1 MYTELTKEI
10 LIFAVSLFVLIKSAD
25 YLVKYSE
32 KLGLALGVP
41 QFIIGI
47 TLISAGTSLPE
58 LATSIFSVIKG
69 EPGVVAGN
77 VVGSNIANILLVVG
91 ITTILVKRVEI
102 KRSLIRL
109 DLPLLV
115 ASGAVLVLTLSD
127 GKFTFF
133 EALVSL
139 VGFIIYLTY
148 SVTQPKRDILEKEKE
163 FIEATSEEKQK
174 KPILQKRPP
183 FKWSYVFWVIGS
195 AATLYFG
202 AEFTIDSVITL
213 GTLLNVDTSIIAI
226 TAVAIG
232 TSLPELIVSVVA
244 AKKGNFDIALGNILG
259 SNIFNGFLIMGVS
272 GLITQLPVETPV
284 MLVGIPFF
292 IVATIL
298 LVFSGIE
305 RKFYNFEGA
314 FFLILYILFIQQLFQ
329 TIAV

>member
-1 MYTELTKEI
+1 VYSDLGKEI
-10 LIFAVSLFVLIKSAD
+10 LFFAISLFVLIKSAD

-32 KLGLALGVP
+32 KLGLSLGIP

-58 LATSIFSVIKG
+58 LATSIFSVLKG
-69 EPGVVAGN
+69 QPGVVAGN

-139 VGFIIYLTY
+139 AGFVIYLIY
-148 SVTQPKRDILEKEKE
+148 SITQPKQDVIEKGKE
-163 FIEATSEEKQK
+163 FEEVTLDNNK
-174 KPILQKRPP
+174 KTFLQKRPP
-183 FKWSYVFWVIGS
+183 FKWSYIVWVIGS
-195 AATLYFG
+195 AAVLYFS
-202 AEFTIDSVITL
+202 ADFTIDSVISL
-213 GTLLNVDTSIIAI
+213 GTLLSVDTSIIAI

-232 TSLPELIVSVVA
+232 TSLPELMVSVVA

-259 SNIFNGFLIMGVS
+259 SNIFNGFLVMGVS
-272 GLITQLPVETPV
+272 GLISDLPVETPV
-284 MLVGIPFF
+284 LLIGIPFF

-314 FFLILYILFIQQLFQ
+314 FFLILYLLFIEQLYQ
-329 TIAV
+329 MIVV

>member
-1 MYTELTKEI
+1 MYSDLGKEI
-10 LIFAVSLFVLIKSAD
+10 LFFAISLFVLIKSAD

-32 KLGLALGVP
+32 KLGLSLGIP

-58 LATSIFSVIKG
+58 LATSIFSVLKG
-69 EPGVVAGN
+69 QPGVVAGN

-139 VGFIIYLTY
+139 AGFVIYLIY
-148 SVTQPKRDILEKEKE
+148 SITQPKQDVIEKGKE
-163 FIEATSEEKQK
+163 FEEVTLDNNK
-174 KPILQKRPP
+174 KTFLQKRPP
-183 FKWSYVFWVIGS
+183 FKWSYIVWVIGS
-195 AATLYFG
+195 AAVLYFS
-202 AEFTIDSVITL
+202 ADFTIDSVISL
-213 GTLLNVDTSIIAI
+213 GTLLSVDTSIIAI

-232 TSLPELIVSVVA
+232 TSLPELMVSVVA

-259 SNIFNGFLIMGVS
+259 SNIFNGFLVMGVS
-272 GLITQLPVETPV
+272 GLISDLPVETPV
-284 MLVGIPFF
+284 LLIGIPFF

-314 FFLILYILFIQQLFQ
+314 FFLILYLLFIEQLYQ
-329 TIAV
+329 MIVV